1 VETDEE
7 MDITMTKADAASL
20 PTVAS
25 SDPISF
31 EELYE
36 MYKTHIYRFARA
48 LTRDAGEAE
57 DLFQDTW
64 LRVAQGFGR
73 RPLAENCRAWL
84 FTITSNLHKDA
95 LRKKKVRRL
104 FWLEKT
110 KSIKSAAE
118 DRGSAWEPGA
128 VTTGDGARRT
138 EFQLCLARAVSS
150 LPPKQRRVFV
160 LKEIEGFKHSDIS
173 GILRIPE
180 NTVRTILHR
189 AVKNLQCK
197 LAEFNP
203 AQSPNPGTPRVT
215 GNRGA
220 DPEEKENRP

>member
-1 VETDEE
+1 
-7 MDITMTKADAASL
+7 MDLTMTKADAASL

-25 SDPISF
+25 SGLISF

-48 LTRDAGEAE
+48 LARDTGEAE

-73 RPLAENCRAWL
+73 RPLAGNCRAWL
-84 FTITSNLHKDA
+84 FTITANLHKDA

-110 KSIKSAAE
+110 KSVKSAAKE
-118 DRGSAWEPGA
+118 SGPAWEPGA
-128 VTTGDGARRT
+128 IATGDGAPHT
-138 EFQLCLARAVSS
+138 EFRLCLARAVAS
-150 LPPKQRRVFV
+150 LPPKQRKVFV
-160 LKEIEGFKHSDIS
+160 LKEIEGFRHSDIS

-189 AVKNLQCK
+189 AVKNLQRE
-197 LAEFNP
+197 LSEFNP
-203 AQSPNPGTPRVT
+203 AKSPEPATARLT

-220 DPEEKENRP
+220 GPAEKENRP